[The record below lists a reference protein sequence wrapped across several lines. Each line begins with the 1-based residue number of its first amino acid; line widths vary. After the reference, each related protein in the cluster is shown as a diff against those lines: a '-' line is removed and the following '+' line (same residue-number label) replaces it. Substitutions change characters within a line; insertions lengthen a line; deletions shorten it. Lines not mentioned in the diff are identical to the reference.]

1 MTQFQIYGG
10 AMRKYYLVRDEALV
24 ELNEEQIKQAKYGQL
39 DYLIQDDLFGGVQS
53 KVKRD
58 SMFHGP
64 GKQED
69 RILAETLSE
78 EEQAQYASLSETDLK
93 ALLENT
99 FKQMNQTVLERIKA
113 KQMPDRGSTGIV
125 ALVESQSGRLTLA
138 NLGDS
143 EVIAVHFNKDNEV
156 KSVNTLNT
164 LHQATQ
170 VQERERLVSL
180 GYPPINDR
188 IHGRLQLSRSFGDLK
203 YIEYGLIDDPEM
215 ISYQPE
221 LDADDTL
228 YYIVSSDGIRYGE
241 GKDND
246 IIAELMKNNRHLEL
260 QQLAYRLSHLAI
272 KANSNDNISI
282 LMTCIDSS
290 KKTNQ
295 IQVLGVFDGHGGT
308 SVSHYISMNFMELFK
323 AELKK
328 IVQLKVKDL
337 SSEEQSQSS
346 ASTSSHS
353 MFGKELDNKGK
364 SKEEAPGE
372 FKIETRIF

>member
-1 MTQFQIYGG
+1 
-10 AMRKYYLVRDEALV
+10 MRKYYLVRDKAFV
-24 ELNEEQIKQAKYGQL
+24 ELNEEQIKQAKNGQL
-39 DYLIQDDLFGGVQS
+39 DYLVQDDLFGGVQF

-58 SMFHGP
+58 SMFRGA
-64 GKQED
+64 GQQED

-78 EEQAQYASLSETDLK
+78 EAQAQYASLSEKDSK

-99 FKQMNQTVLERIKA
+99 FKQMNQAVLDRIKK
-113 KQMPDRGSTGIV
+113 KQMPDEGSTGIV
-125 ALVESQSGRLTLA
+125 ALVESQSGRLRLA

-170 VQERERLVSL
+170 AQERERLVLL

-188 IHGRLQLSRSFGDLK
+188 IDGRLQPSRSFGDLK

-221 LDADDTL
+221 LEAGDVL
-228 YYIVSSDGIRYGE
+228 YYIVSSDGIRYGKGE
-241 GKDND
+241 DNNR
-246 IIAELMKNNRHLEL
+246 IASLIKKNRHLEL

-282 LMTCIDSS
+282 LMTSIDSS
-290 KKTNQ
+290 EKSNQ

-308 SVSHYISMNFMELFK
+308 SVSHYISMNFMALFK
-323 AELKK
+323 AELKE
-328 IVQLKVKDL
+328 IAQLKVKDL

-353 MFGKELDNKGK
+353 MFGKEQDNKGK
-364 SKEEAPGE
+364 SKEEAPGV